1 MTALALIADDFA
13 DHDLPVK
20 PGRLAALIEDSL
32 ATAVMH
38 APCLAG
44 ADLTDATAAA
54 AKAILRAAVVRQAE
68 SGSGAL
74 QSETFGSHSYTLD
87 NRQQRT
93 GAFWPS
99 EIAQLQ
105 ALCAEPARAAHVGWL
120 A

>member
-1 MTALALIADDFA
+1 MVAVAIFPADFEDF
-13 DHDLPVK
+13 DLPV
-20 PGRLAALIEDSL
+20 PDGRLLVMIEDAM
-32 ATAVMH
+32 ATATMH
-38 APCLAG
+38 APCLSG
-44 ADLTDATAAA
+44 DVTPATAAA
-54 AKAILRAAVVRQAE
+54 VKAIVRGAIVRQAE

-93 GAFWPS
+93 GMFWPS

-105 ALCAEPARAAHVGWL
+105 SLCAAPARAGHVGWL

>member
-1 MTALALIADDFA
+1 MAALVLTADDFA

-38 APCLAG
+38 APCLDG
-44 ADLTDATAAA
+44 ELTDATAAA
-54 AKAILRAAVVRQAE
+54 AKAILRSAVVRQAE

-105 ALCAEPARAAHVGWL
+105 SLCAAPARAVHVGWL